1 MELEESGSWTSDY
14 TAKQQS
20 SKPHG
25 TGTKTEIEIS
35 GTGEKA
41 QNETHAPT
49 ANSSMTKEAR
59 VYNGEKT
66 ACSINGVGKTGQPHV
81 KE

>member
-1 MELEESGSWTSDY
+1 MELEESGSRTSNY
-14 TAKQQS
+14 TTKQQS
-20 SKPHG
+20 SKLYG
-25 TGTKTEIEIS
+25 TGTKTDIQIS

-41 QNETHAPT
+41 QNSTHAPT

-59 VYNGEKT
+59 IYNEEKT
-66 ACSINGVGKTGQPHV
+66 APSVSGAEKTGQPHV